1 MNNNKKTYE
10 TLYPS
15 CLTEED
21 VIKAVC
27 KKFNVSKKCFSFKF
41 KGEDIDSGTLSSIN
55 NNPGW
60 NISNTW
66 KWGSLT
72 GSPDLINRVITLD
85 MAS

>member
-1 MNNNKKTYE
+1 MNTYE

-15 CLTEED
+15 YLTEED
-21 VIKAVC
+21 VVKSVC

-41 KGEDIDSGTLSSIN
+41 METDIDAGNLASIN
-55 NNPGW
+55 NNPGC
-60 NISNTW
+60 NISKTW